1 MVKSITLSPDAI
13 RAKGVLKFQDIMLNQ
28 YDTPMKKAAKNFP
41 KEDLIRMHR
50 DMAIL
55 REFETMIDRIKKE
68 GKYEGI
74 EYNHRGPAHLSIG
87 QESLAVGQAY
97 TLTTDDYSFGSHR
110 AHSEI
115 LARGLRSIRQLDEAK
130 LMDVMKNYFGG
141 QTLARVEKDATGDV
155 RDLADDFF
163 VYGTLAEIFAR
174 ETGWHKG
181 LGGSM
186 HAFFPP
192 FGVYPNN
199 AIVGGSGDISVGAA
213 LYKRVNKKP
222 GLVIANIGDASL
234 GCGPVWEGLCFGTM
248 EQYRSLWPEGH
259 NGGLPLIFNFV
270 NNLYGMGGQPCGETM
285 GLQVLA
291 RLGAGVN
298 PEQMHAER
306 VDGLRPLAVVDA
318 YTRKR
323 QILEEG
329 RGPVLLD
336 TLTYR
341 FSGHSPSD
349 AMSYRTKE
357 ELDAWM
363 EQDAIPAFAK
373 ELVDAGVCKQS
384 DIDENLAKAKEM
396 VLKAFKKAID
406 PQVSPYLDPFH
417 TDCIEKVM
425 FSNKTELKLD
435 DREPEVLMPL
445 ADNPQ
450 LKRLA
455 GKSRFGLD
463 ENGKK
468 ISGMKTIVYKEAIF
482 EAIIDRFYED
492 PTLAA
497 WGEENRD
504 WGGAFAVYRGLTEAI
519 PYHRLFNSPI
529 SEGAIVGAGVGYAL
543 AGGRAIVEIMYCD
556 FIGRCGDE
564 VFNQM
569 AKWQSMSAGV
579 LQMPLVLRISVG
591 AKYGAQHSQD
601 WSAMFAHVPG
611 LKVVFPATPYDAKGM
626 MYTALKGTDPVV
638 FLESQ
643 RIYDQPE
650 IFVKEGVPTG
660 RYEVPFGEPALRK
673 SGKDLTI
680 ATLGAT
686 LYRAM
691 DAAKVL
697 EEKYGLSVEVWDLR
711 SLNPLN
717 YEPIVES
724 VKKTGNLLLA
734 SDACE
739 RGSYMHDV
747 ASTVTGLAFDYLDA
761 PVAVVGSRNWITPA
775 AEQEEA
781 FFPQDFWLVDAVHQ
795 RIRPL
800 PGHQPRLNFSN
811 GEIARINKHG
821 V

>member
-1 MVKSITLSPDAI
+1 MVKSITLLPDAL
-13 RAKGVLKFQDIMLNQ
+13 RAKGKVTFTDIPLNT
-28 YDTPMKKAAKNFP
+28 YDTPMKKAAKQFP

-50 DMAIL
+50 DMAVL

-97 TLTTDDYSFGSHR
+97 GLTTDDYSFGSHR

-115 LARGLRSIRQLDEAK
+115 LARGLRSIRQLDDDR
-130 LMDVMKNYFGG
+130 LMDIMKNYFGG
-141 QTLARVEKDATGDV
+141 ATLARVEKDAKGSV
-155 RDLADDFF
+155 KDLADDFF

-174 ETGWHKG
+174 ETGWHRG

-186 HAFFPP
+186 HAFFAP

-213 LYKRVNKKP
+213 LYKRVNAKP
-222 GLVIANIGDASL
+222 GIVIANIGDASL
-234 GCGPVWEGLCFGTM
+234 GCGPVWEGICFGTM

-259 NGGLPLIFNFV
+259 NGGLPLVFNFV
-270 NNLYGMGGQPCGETM
+270 NNLYGMGGQPVGETM
-285 GLQVLA
+285 GFQVLA
-291 RLGAGVN
+291 RLGAGIN
-298 PEQMHAER
+298 PDQLHAER
-306 VDGLRPLAVVDA
+306 VDGLKPLAVVDA
-318 YTRKR
+318 YARKR
-323 QILEEG
+323 KILEEG

-357 ELDAWM
+357 ELDEWLAV
-363 EQDAIPAFAK
+363 DAIPAFAR
-373 ELVDAGVCKQS
+373 ELVDAGVATDK
-384 DIDENLAKAKEM
+384 DIEANLQFAKDI
-396 VLKAFKKAID
+396 VLRSFKKAID
-406 PQVSPYLDPFH
+406 PAISPYLDP
-417 TDCIEKVM
+417 TNSDCIESVM
-425 FSNKTELKLD
+425 FSNTEIAKLD
-435 DREPEVLMPL
+435 DREPEVLMPM
-445 ADNPQ
+445 AENPQ
-450 LKRLA
+450 VKRLA
-455 GKSRFGLD
+455 AKSRFGLD
-463 ENGKK
+463 DQGKR

-482 EAIIDRFYED
+482 EAVIDRFYED

-504 WGGAFAVYRGLTEAI
+504 WGGAFAVYRGLTESI

-579 LQMPLVLRISVG
+579 LKMPLVLRISVG

-626 MYTALKGTDPVV
+626 MYTALAGTDPVV

-643 RIYDQPE
+643 RLYDTPE
-650 IFVKEGVPTG
+650 IFEKNGVPAG
-660 RYEVPFGEPALRK
+660 RYTVPFGQPALRK
-673 SGKDLTI
+673 PGKDLTI

-691 DAAKVL
+691 DAAKIL
-697 EEKYGLSVEVWDLR
+697 EEKYNISCEVWDLR
-711 SLNPLN
+711 SLNPLD
-717 YEPIVES
+717 YAPIVES
-724 VKKTGNLLLA
+724 VRKTGNLLLA

-739 RGSYMHDV
+739 RGSYMHTV
-747 ASTVTGLAFDYLDA
+747 ASNVTALAFDYLDN
-761 PVAVVGSRNWITPA
+761 PVAVVGSKNWITPA
-775 AEQEEA
+775 AEQEDS
-781 FFPQDFWLVDAVHQ
+781 FFPQDFWIVDAVHQ

-800 PGHQPRLNFSN
+800 PGYEAKSNFSD
-811 GEIARINKHG
+811 GEMIRINRKG

>member
-13 RAKGVLKFQDIMLNQ
+13 RAKGKLTFRDIELNS
-28 YDTPMKKAAKNFP
+28 YSTPFAKAAKAFP
-41 KEDLIRMHR
+41 KEDLLRMHR
-50 DMAIL
+50 DMAVL

-97 TLTTDDYSFGSHR
+97 TLTVEDFSFGSHR
-110 AHSEI
+110 SHSEI
-115 LARGLRSIRQLDEAK
+115 LSRGLRSIRQLPEDR
-130 LMDVMKNYFGG
+130 LMEIMKTYFGG
-141 QTLARVEKDATGDV
+141 AALSRVEKDAHGTV
-155 RDLADDFF
+155 RDLADAFF

-213 LYKRVNKKP
+213 LYKRVNGKP

-234 GCGPVWEGLCFGTM
+234 GCGPVWEGLCFATM
-248 EQYRSLWPEGH
+248 EQYRSLWPEGR

-270 NNLYGMGGQPCGETM
+270 NNLYGMGGQPFGETM

-291 RLGAGVN
+291 RLGAGIN
-298 PEQMHAER
+298 PDQMHAER
-306 VDGLRPLAVVDA
+306 VDGLKPLAVIDA
-318 YTRKR
+318 YRRKR
-323 QILEEG
+323 EILEQG
-329 RGPVLLD
+329 KGPVLLD

-357 ELDAWM
+357 EVDEWM
-363 EQDAIPAFAK
+363 AQDAIPAFAK
-373 ELVDAGVCKQS
+373 ELVDAKIATKA
-384 DIDENLAKAKEM
+384 DIDANLAAAKAL
-396 VLKAFKKAID
+396 VFGAFKKAID
-406 PQVSPYLDPFH
+406 PAVSPYLDLDKPENLEH
-417 TDCIEKVM
+417 LM
-425 FSNKTELKLD
+425 YSNRVQPALD
-435 DREPEVLMPL
+435 SRAPEVLLPKEE
-445 ADNPQ
+445 NPQ
-450 LKRLA
+450 VKRLA
-455 GKSRFGLD
+455 AKSRFGLD

-482 EAIIDRFYED
+482 EAVLDRFHED

-504 WGGAFAVYRGLTEAI
+504 WGGAFAVYRGLTESI

-543 AGGRAIVEIMYCD
+543 AGGRALVEIMYCD

-569 AKWQSMSAGV
+569 AKWQPMSAGV
-579 LQMPLVLRISVG
+579 LRMPLVLRISVG

-626 MYTALKGTDPVV
+626 MYAALEGTDPVV

-643 RIYDQPE
+643 RLYDVPE
-650 IFVKEGVPTG
+650 IFVKDGVPTG
-660 RYEVPFGEPALRK
+660 RYTVPFGEPALRK
-673 SGKDLTI
+673 QGKDVTI

-691 DAAKVL
+691 DAAKIL
-697 EEKYGLSVEVWDLR
+697 EEKYGVSCEVLDLR

-717 YEPIVES
+717 YAPLVES

-739 RGSYMHDV
+739 RGSFMHTV
-747 ASTVTGLAFDYLDA
+747 AANVTALAFDHLDA

-775 AEQEEA
+775 AEQEDA
-781 FFPQDFWLVDAVHQ
+781 FFPQDFWLVDAVHE
-795 RIRPL
+795 RLRPL
-800 PGHQPRLNFSN
+800 PGHVVRRNFSD
-811 GEIARINKHG
+811 GEILRANRLG

>member
-1 MVKSITLSPDAI
+1 MVKSLSLNPDVI
-13 RAKGVLKFQDIMLNQ
+13 RAKGVLTFQDIPLNA
-28 YDTPMKKAAKNFP
+28 YDKPFAEAAAAFP
-41 KEDLIRMHR
+41 AADLLRMHR

-55 REFETMIDRIKKE
+55 REFETMLDRVKKE
-68 GKYEGI
+68 GRYEGV

-97 TLTTDDYSFGSHR
+97 TLTVDDYSFGGHR

-115 LARGLRSIRQLDEAK
+115 LARGLRSIRQLDEPA
-130 LMDVMKNYFGG
+130 LMDIMQNYADGA
-141 QTLARVEKDATGDV
+141 TLARVEKDAKNSV

-163 VYGTLAEIFAR
+163 IYGTLSEIFAR

-213 LYKRVNKKP
+213 LYKRINSKP

-234 GCGPVWEGLCFGTM
+234 GCGPVWEGISFAAMDQFRT
-248 EQYRSLWPEGH
+248 LWDKGH
-259 NGGLPLIFNFV
+259 NGGLPLVFNFV
-270 NNLYGMGGQPCGETM
+270 NNLYGMGGQPVGETM

-298 PEQMHAER
+298 PEQLHAER
-306 VDGLRPLAVVDA
+306 IDGLKPFAVIDA
-318 YTRKR
+318 YARKR
-323 QILEEG
+323 KIIEEG

-357 ELDAWM
+357 ELDEWM
-363 EQDAIPAFAK
+363 AQDAIPAFADGLIECGLADRADIEANITLAK
-373 ELVDAGVCKQS
+373 ELVF
-384 DIDENLAKAKEM
+384 
-396 VLKAFKKAID
+396 KAFSKAID
-406 PQVSPYLDPFH
+406 PQVSPYLDPAK
-417 TDCIEKVM
+417 TGTIEKVM
-425 FSNKTELKLD
+425 FSNKTRLAMD
-435 DREPEVLMPL
+435 DRKPDVLMTL
-445 ADNPQ
+445 EDNPQ
-450 LKRLA
+450 VKRLA
-455 GKSRFGLD
+455 AKSRFGLD
-463 ENGKK
+463 ENGK
-468 ISGMKTIVYKEAIF
+468 ILSGMKAIVYREAIF
-482 EAIIDRFYED
+482 ESIIDRFHED

-504 WGGAFAVYRGLTEAI
+504 WGGAFAVYRGLTESL

-543 AGGRAIVEIMYCD
+543 AGGRALVEIMYCD

-569 AKWQSMSAGV
+569 AKWQAMSAGV
-579 LQMPLVLRISVG
+579 LEMPLVLRISVG

-601 WSAMFAHVPG
+601 WSSMFAHVPG
-611 LKVVFPATPYDAKGM
+611 LKVVFPATPHDAKGM

-643 RIYDQPE
+643 RLYDMPE
-650 IFVKEGVPTG
+650 IFEAGGVPAG

-673 SGKDLTI
+673 PGKDLTI

-686 LYRAM
+686 LYRAL
-691 DAAKVL
+691 DAAKIL
-697 EEKYGLSVEVWDLR
+697 EDQYGLSVEVWDLR
-711 SLNPLN
+711 SLAPLN
-717 YEPIVES
+717 YQPLVDS
-724 VKKTGNLLLA
+724 VKKTGNLVLA

-739 RGSYMHDV
+739 RGSYMHTV
-747 ASTVTGLAFDYLDA
+747 ASNVTALAFDYLDA

-775 AEQEEA
+775 AEQEDS
-781 FFPQDFWLVDAVHQ
+781 FFPRDFWIVDAVHQ

-800 PGHQPRLNFSN
+800 PGHEARVNMSD
-811 GEIARINKHG
+811 GELVRINAGG